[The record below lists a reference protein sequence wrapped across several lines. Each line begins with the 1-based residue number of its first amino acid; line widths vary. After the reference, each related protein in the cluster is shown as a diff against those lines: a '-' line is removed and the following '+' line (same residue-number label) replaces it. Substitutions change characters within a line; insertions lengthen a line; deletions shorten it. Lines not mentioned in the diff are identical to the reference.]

1 MNVYINNR
9 CEDDFVDLIHYLYPL
24 LAMTAHLSYFLKL
37 ELFHYLLVEKVSLV
51 GGQCVSV
58 SELC

>member
-37 ELFHYLLVEKVSLV
+37 ELFHYLLVAKLSLV
-51 GGQCVSV
+51 KGQCVSV